1 MRTNN
6 QNKETTDKGQ
16 VSCRSKETTD
26 KGQVSSRSKEAPDK
40 EQANSPKAIV
50 VTGLSK
56 QYPDKTA
63 VDNISF
69 SVDKGSIFSLL
80 GVNGA
85 GKTTTI
91 KMLCGLTRPTGGEA
105 YVLSH
110 DIHTEL
116 GEVKKLVNI
125 SPQDTSVAS
134 RLTVREN
141 LEFIA
146 GIYGADRKKQ
156 REKADEMIQ
165 YFHLQEVAD
174 RRAKVL
180 SGGWQRKLSIAM
192 ALITEPQI
200 IFLDEPTLGLD
211 VLARR
216 ELWEVIRRMKEKITI
231 ILTTHYM
238 EEAESLS
245 DKVAVMVDGQIK
257 AMGSVE
263 ELKEQ
268 TGADNLE
275 EAFVRIAQ
283 ETSVRIAQEAFVC
296 IAQEGG
302 ARS

>member
-1 MRTNN
+1 MKTNN
-6 QNKETTDKGQ
+6 QNKETTDKKQ

-26 KGQVSSRSKEAPDK
+26 KEQVS
-40 EQANSPKAIV
+40 SPKAIV
-50 VTGLSK
+50 VTGLSR

-110 DIHTEL
+110 NIHTEL
-116 GEVKKLVNI
+116 DEVKKLVNI

-146 GIYGADRKKQ
+146 GIYGASRKKQ

-257 AMGSVE
+257 AMGSVK

-283 ETSVRIAQEAFVC
+283 E
-296 IAQEGG
+296 GG

>member
-1 MRTNN
+1 MKTNN
-6 QNKETTDKGQ
+6 QNKETTDKEQ
-16 VSCRSKETTD
+16 VSSRSKETTD
-26 KGQVSSRSKEAPDK
+26 K
-40 EQANSPKAIV
+40 EQASSPKAIV

-63 VDNISF
+63 VDSISF

-110 DIHTEL
+110 SIHTEL
-116 GEVKKLVNI
+116 DEVKKLVNI

-245 DKVAVMVDGQIK
+245 DKVAVMVDGRIK

-283 ETSVRIAQEAFVC
+283 ETSVRIAQE
-296 IAQEGG
+296 GG
-302 ARS
+302 VRS

>member
-1 MRTNN
+1 MKINN
-6 QNKETTDKGQ
+6 QNKATTDKEQ
-16 VSCRSKETTD
+16 VN
-26 KGQVSSRSKEAPDK
+26 SRSKTEHDK
-40 EQANSPKAIV
+40 EQASSPKAIV

-63 VDNISF
+63 VDSISF

-110 DIHTEL
+110 NIHTEL
-116 GEVKKLVNI
+116 DEVKKLVNI

-245 DKVAVMVDGQIK
+245 DKVAVMVDGRIK

-275 EAFVRIAQ
+275 EAFV
-283 ETSVRIAQEAFVC
+283 C

-302 ARS
+302 VRS

>member
-1 MRTNN
+1 MKTNN
-6 QNKETTDKGQ
+6 QDKATTDKEQ
-16 VSCRSKETTD
+16 VSSRSKETTD
-26 KGQVSSRSKEAPDK
+26 K
-40 EQANSPKAIV
+40 EQASSPKAIV

-91 KMLCGLTRPTGGEA
+91 KILCGLTRPTGGEA

-110 DIHTEL
+110 NIHTEL
-116 GEVKKLVNI
+116 DEAKKLVNI

-245 DKVAVMVDGQIK
+245 DKVAVMVDGRIK

-283 ETSVRIAQEAFVC
+283 E
-296 IAQEGG
+296 GG

>member
-1 MRTNN
+1 MKTNN
-6 QNKETTDKGQ
+6 QDKATTDKEQ
-16 VSCRSKETTD
+16 VSSRSKETTD
-26 KGQVSSRSKEAPDK
+26 K
-40 EQANSPKAIV
+40 EQASSPKAIV

-146 GIYGADRKKQ
+146 GIYGANRKKQ

-283 ETSVRIAQEAFVC
+283 ETSVC

-302 ARS
+302 VRS

>member
-1 MRTNN
+1 MKTNN
-6 QNKETTDKGQ
+6 QDKATTDKEQ
-16 VSCRSKETTD
+16 VSSRSKETTD
-26 KGQVSSRSKEAPDK
+26 K
-40 EQANSPKAIV
+40 EQASSPKAIV

-245 DKVAVMVDGQIK
+245 DKVAVMVDGRIK

-302 ARS
+302 VRS

>member
-6 QNKETTDKGQ
+6 QNKATTDK
-16 VSCRSKETTD
+16 E
-26 KGQVSSRSKEAPDK
+26 QVSSQSKEAPDK
-40 EQANSPKAIV
+40 EQASSRNKETTDKEQASSPKAIV

-110 DIHTEL
+110 NIHTEL
-116 GEVKKLVNI
+116 DEVKKLVNI

-302 ARS
+302 VRS

>member
-1 MRTNN
+1 MKKNN
-6 QNKETTDKGQ
+6 QSKEALAKEQASSRSKEEPDKEQ
-16 VSCRSKETTD
+16 VSSRSKETTD
-26 KGQVSSRSKEAPDK
+26 K
-40 EQANSPKAIV
+40 EQASSPKAII

-63 VDNISF
+63 VDSISF

-245 DKVAVMVDGQIK
+245 DKVAVMVDGRIK

-275 EAFVRIAQ
+275 EAFV
-283 ETSVRIAQEAFVC
+283 C

>member
-6 QNKETTDKGQ
+6 QNKGTTDKEQ

-50 VTGLSK
+50 VTGLSR

-110 DIHTEL
+110 NIHTEL
-116 GEVKKLVNI
+116 DEVKKLVNI

-146 GIYGADRKKQ
+146 GIYGAGRKKQ

-257 AMGSVE
+257 AMGSVK

-283 ETSVRIAQEAFVC
+283 E
-296 IAQEGG
+296 GG

>member
-1 MRTNN
+1 MKTNN
-6 QNKETTDKGQ
+6 QNKATTDKEQ
-16 VSCRSKETTD
+16 VN
-26 KGQVSSRSKEAPDK
+26 SRSKTEHDK
-40 EQANSPKAIV
+40 EQASSPKAIV

-63 VDNISF
+63 VDSISF

-110 DIHTEL
+110 NIHTEL
-116 GEVKKLVNI
+116 DEVKKLVNI

-245 DKVAVMVDGQIK
+245 DKVAVMVDGRIK

-283 ETSVRIAQEAFVC
+283 ETSVC

-302 ARS
+302 VRS

>member
-1 MRTNN
+1 MKKNN
-6 QNKETTDKGQ
+6 Q
-16 VSCRSKETTD
+16 
-26 KGQVSSRSKEAPDK
+26 SKEALAK
-40 EQANSPKAIV
+40 EQASSPKAIV

-63 VDNISF
+63 VDSISF

-245 DKVAVMVDGQIK
+245 DKVAVMVDGRIK

-283 ETSVRIAQEAFVC
+283 ETSVHIAQEAFVC

>member
-1 MRTNN
+1 MKTNN

-16 VSCRSKETTD
+16 VSCRSKETT
-26 KGQVSSRSKEAPDK
+26 DK

-105 YVLSH
+105 YVLFH

-156 REKADEMIQ
+156 REKADEMIK

-283 ETSVRIAQEAFVC
+283 E
-296 IAQEGG
+296 GG

>member
-1 MRTNN
+1 MKKNN
-6 QNKETTDKGQ
+6 Q
-16 VSCRSKETTD
+16 SKEALA
-26 KGQVSSRSKEAPDK
+26 KEQASSRSKEEPDK
-40 EQANSPKAIV
+40 EQVSSRDKAASEKAIV

-110 DIHTEL
+110 SIHTEL
-116 GEVKKLVNI
+116 DEVKKLVNI

-283 ETSVRIAQEAFVC
+283 ETSVRIAQEAFVR

>member
-26 KGQVSSRSKEAPDK
+26 KEQVS
-40 EQANSPKAIV
+40 SPKAIV
-50 VTGLSK
+50 VTGLSR

-110 DIHTEL
+110 NIHTEL
-116 GEVKKLVNI
+116 DEVKKLVNI

-146 GIYGADRKKQ
+146 GIYGASRKKQ

-283 ETSVRIAQEAFVC
+283 E
-296 IAQEGG
+296 GG

>member
-6 QNKETTDKGQ
+6 QNKETTDKEQ
-16 VSCRSKETTD
+16 VSSRSKETTD
-26 KGQVSSRSKEAPDK
+26 K
-40 EQANSPKAIV
+40 EQASSPKAIV

-192 ALITEPQI
+192 ALITDPQI

-283 ETSVRIAQEAFVC
+283 ETSVRIAQE
-296 IAQEGG
+296 GG
-302 ARS
+302 VRS

>member
-1 MRTNN
+1 MKTNN
-6 QNKETTDKGQ
+6 QNKATTDKEQ
-16 VSCRSKETTD
+16 VN
-26 KGQVSSRSKEAPDK
+26 SRSKTEHDK
-40 EQANSPKAIV
+40 EQASSPKAIV

-56 QYPDKTA
+56 QYPGKTA
-63 VDNISF
+63 VDSISF

-91 KMLCGLTRPTGGEA
+91 KMLSGLTRPTGGEA

-110 DIHTEL
+110 DIYTEL
-116 GEVKKLVNI
+116 DEVKKLVNI

-156 REKADEMIQ
+156 REKAEEMIQ
-165 YFHLQEVAD
+165 YFHLQEMAD

-200 IFLDEPTLGLD
+200 MFLDEPTLGLD

-245 DKVAVMVDGQIK
+245 DQVAVMVDGQIK

-268 TGADNLE
+268 TGAGNLE

-283 ETSVRIAQEAFVC
+283 E
-296 IAQEGG
+296 GG

>member
-1 MRTNN
+1 MKKNN
-6 QNKETTDKGQ
+6 QSKEALAKEQASSRSKEEPDKEQ
-16 VSCRSKETTD
+16 VSSRSKETTD
-26 KGQVSSRSKEAPDK
+26 K
-40 EQANSPKAIV
+40 EQASSPKAII

-63 VDNISF
+63 VDSISF

-245 DKVAVMVDGQIK
+245 DKVAVMVDGRIK

-283 ETSVRIAQEAFVC
+283 ETSVHIAQEAFVR

-302 ARS
+302 AHL

>member
-1 MRTNN
+1 MKINN
-6 QNKETTDKGQ
+6 QNKATTDK
-16 VSCRSKETTD
+16 E
-26 KGQVSSRSKEAPDK
+26 QVSSQSKEAPDK
-40 EQANSPKAIV
+40 EQADSPKAIV

-105 YVLSH
+105 YVLSR

-156 REKADEMIQ
+156 REKADEMIK

-192 ALITEPQI
+192 ALITDPQI

-283 ETSVRIAQEAFVC
+283 ETSVC

-302 ARS
+302 VRS

>member
-1 MRTNN
+1 MKTNN
-6 QNKETTDKGQ
+6 QNKATTDKEQ
-16 VSCRSKETTD
+16 VN
-26 KGQVSSRSKEAPDK
+26 SRSKTEHDK
-40 EQANSPKAIV
+40 EQASSPKAIV
-50 VTGLSK
+50 VTGLSR

-110 DIHTEL
+110 SIHTEL
-116 GEVKKLVNI
+116 DEVKKLVNI

-238 EEAESLS
+238 AEAESLS
-245 DKVAVMVDGQIK
+245 DKVAVMVDGRIK

>member
-1 MRTNN
+1 MKINN
-6 QNKETTDKGQ
+6 QNKATTDKEQ
-16 VSCRSKETTD
+16 VN
-26 KGQVSSRSKEAPDK
+26 SRSKTEHDK
-40 EQANSPKAIV
+40 EQASSPKAIV

-91 KMLCGLTRPTGGEA
+91 KMLCGLTRPTDGEA

-110 DIHTEL
+110 NIHTEL
-116 GEVKKLVNI
+116 DEVKKLVNI

-283 ETSVRIAQEAFVC
+283 ETSVCIAQEAFVC

-302 ARS
+302 VRS

>member
-1 MRTNN
+1 MKTNN
-6 QNKETTDKGQ
+6 QDKATTDKEQ
-16 VSCRSKETTD
+16 VSSRSKETTD
-26 KGQVSSRSKEAPDK
+26 K
-40 EQANSPKAIV
+40 EQASSPKAIV
-50 VTGLSK
+50 VTGLSR

-134 RLTVREN
+134 RLTAREN

-245 DKVAVMVDGQIK
+245 DKVAVMVDGRIK

-283 ETSVRIAQEAFVC
+283 E
-296 IAQEGG
+296 GG

>member
-1 MRTNN
+1 MKTNN
-6 QNKETTDKGQ
+6 QNKATTDKEQ
-16 VSCRSKETTD
+16 VN
-26 KGQVSSRSKEAPDK
+26 SRSKTEHDK

-50 VTGLSK
+50 VTGLSR

-110 DIHTEL
+110 NIHTEL
-116 GEVKKLVNI
+116 DEVKKLVNI

-146 GIYGADRKKQ
+146 GIYGAGRKKQ

-192 ALITEPQI
+192 ALITELQI

-257 AMGSVE
+257 AMGSVK

-283 ETSVRIAQEAFVC
+283 E
-296 IAQEGG
+296 GG

>member
-1 MRTNN
+1 LVAFLLYTFLA
-6 QNKETTDKGQ
+6 DLLLQ
-16 VSCRSKETTD
+16 V
-26 KGQVSSRSKEAPDK
+26 
-40 EQANSPKAIV
+40 
-50 VTGLSK
+50 
-56 QYPDKTA
+56 
-63 VDNISF
+63 
-69 SVDKGSIFSLL
+69 
-80 GVNGA
+80 
-85 GKTTTI
+85 
-91 KMLCGLTRPTGGEA
+91 
-105 YVLSH
+105 
-110 DIHTEL
+110 
-116 GEVKKLVNI
+116 
-125 SPQDTSVAS
+125 
-134 RLTVREN
+134 
-141 LEFIA
+141 
-146 GIYGADRKKQ
+146 
-156 REKADEMIQ
+156 
-165 YFHLQEVAD
+165 LQEVAD
-174 RRAKVL
+174 RRTKVL

-268 TGADNLE
+268 AGADNLE

-283 ETSVRIAQEAFVC
+283 E
-296 IAQEGG
+296 GG

>member
-1 MRTNN
+1 MKTNN
-6 QNKETTDKGQ
+6 QNKATTDKEQ
-16 VSCRSKETTD
+16 VSSRSKETTD
-26 KGQVSSRSKEAPDK
+26 K
-40 EQANSPKAIV
+40 EQASSPKAIV

-110 DIHTEL
+110 NIHTEL
-116 GEVKKLVNI
+116 DEVKKLVNI

-245 DKVAVMVDGQIK
+245 DKVAVMVDGRIK

-283 ETSVRIAQEAFVC
+283 EAFVC

>member
-6 QNKETTDKGQ
+6 QNKETMDK
-16 VSCRSKETTD
+16 K
-26 KGQVSSRSKEAPDK
+26 QVSSRSKEAPDK

-50 VTGLSK
+50 VTGLSR

-69 SVDKGSIFSLL
+69 SVDKGSIFSML

-110 DIHTEL
+110 NIHTEL
-116 GEVKKLVNI
+116 DEVKKLVNI

-146 GIYGADRKKQ
+146 GIYGAGRKKQ

-268 TGADNLE
+268 AGADNLE

-283 ETSVRIAQEAFVC
+283 E
-296 IAQEGG
+296 GG

>member
-1 MRTNN
+1 MKTNN
-6 QNKETTDKGQ
+6 QNKATTDKEQ
-16 VSCRSKETTD
+16 VSSRSKETTD
-26 KGQVSSRSKEAPDK
+26 K
-40 EQANSPKAIV
+40 EQASSPKAIV

-110 DIHTEL
+110 SIHTEL
-116 GEVKKLVNI
+116 DEVKKLVNI

-156 REKADEMIQ
+156 REKADEMIK

-283 ETSVRIAQEAFVC
+283 ETSVC

-302 ARS
+302 VRS

>member
-1 MRTNN
+1 MKTNN

-16 VSCRSKETTD
+16 VSCRSKETT
-26 KGQVSSRSKEAPDK
+26 DK

-105 YVLSH
+105 YVLFH

-156 REKADEMIQ
+156 REKADEMIK

-283 ETSVRIAQEAFVC
+283 ETSVRIAQEAFVR

>member
-6 QNKETTDKGQ
+6 QNKETTDK
-16 VSCRSKETTD
+16 E
-26 KGQVSSRSKEAPDK
+26 QVSSRSKETTDK

-50 VTGLSK
+50 VTGLSR
-56 QYPDKTA
+56 QYPGKTA

-268 TGADNLE
+268 AGADNLE

-283 ETSVRIAQEAFVC
+283 E
-296 IAQEGG
+296 GG

>member
-1 MRTNN
+1 M
-6 QNKETTDKGQ
+6 
-16 VSCRSKETTD
+16 
-26 KGQVSSRSKEAPDK
+26 
-40 EQANSPKAIV
+40 
-50 VTGLSK
+50 
-56 QYPDKTA
+56 
-63 VDNISF
+63 
-69 SVDKGSIFSLL
+69 
-80 GVNGA
+80 
-85 GKTTTI
+85 
-91 KMLCGLTRPTGGEA
+91 
-105 YVLSH
+105 
-110 DIHTEL
+110 
-116 GEVKKLVNI
+116 
-125 SPQDTSVAS
+125 
-134 RLTVREN
+134 
-141 LEFIA
+141 
-146 GIYGADRKKQ
+146 
-156 REKADEMIQ
+156 
-165 YFHLQEVAD
+165 
-174 RRAKVL
+174 

-268 TGADNLE
+268 AGADNLE

-283 ETSVRIAQEAFVC
+283 E
-296 IAQEGG
+296 GG

>member
-6 QNKETTDKGQ
+6 QNKETTDKEQ
-16 VSCRSKETTD
+16 A
-26 KGQVSSRSKEAPDK
+26 SSRSKGAPDK

-192 ALITEPQI
+192 ALITDPQI

-245 DKVAVMVDGQIK
+245 DKVAVMVDGRIK

-283 ETSVRIAQEAFVC
+283 EAFVC